1 MPLQRHFDFLAPF
14 YDRLLSPPEEG
25 TLLNLLELPEEG
37 VILDA
42 AGGTGRIAQLLTG
55 GERLVIVQDYS
66 HKMLLQTKGKG
77 ELQAV
82 ASETEDLP
90 FPDGSFDRIVIVD
103 AYHHLR
109 DQSKSLGE
117 LWRVLNEGGALVIE
131 EPDIRRWPV
140 KFLALAEKLAL
151 MRSHF
156 YSPTA
161 IAASLQAL
169 GAETRIVTE
178 GANAWIIA
186 SKPLM
191 HENIPLDGQS
201 S

>member
-1 MPLQRHFDFLAPF
+1 MPLLKHFDILAPF

-25 TLLNLLELPEEG
+25 TLVNLLELPEEG

-42 AGGTGRIAQLLTG
+42 AGGTGRITQLLTG

-90 FPDGSFDRIVIVD
+90 FPDESFDRIVIVD

-117 LWRVLNEGGALVIE
+117 LWRVLNEGGVLVIE
-131 EPDIRRWPV
+131 EPDINHWGV
-140 KFLALAEKLAL
+140 KILAIIEKLML

-156 YSPTA
+156 STPDS
-161 IAASLQAL
+161 ISKSIQEL
-169 GAETRIVTE
+169 GAQTRIEIE
-178 GANAWIIA
+178 GVNAWIVGYKN
-186 SKPLM
+186 S
-191 HENIPLDGQS
+191 
-201 S
+201 

>member
-1 MPLQRHFDFLAPF
+1 
-14 YDRLLSPPEEG
+14 
-25 TLLNLLELPEEG
+25 
-37 VILDA
+37 
-42 AGGTGRIAQLLTG
+42 
-55 GERLVIVQDYS
+55 
-66 HKMLLQTKGKG
+66 
-77 ELQAV
+77 
-82 ASETEDLP
+82 
-90 FPDGSFDRIVIVD
+90 
-103 AYHHLR
+103 
-109 DQSKSLGE
+109 
-117 LWRVLNEGGALVIE
+117 LNEGGALVIE